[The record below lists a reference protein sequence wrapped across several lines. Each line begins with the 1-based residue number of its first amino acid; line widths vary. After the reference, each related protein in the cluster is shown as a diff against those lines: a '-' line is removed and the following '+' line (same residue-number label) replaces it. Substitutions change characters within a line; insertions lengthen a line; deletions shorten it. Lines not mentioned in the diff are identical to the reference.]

1 MTAGH
6 EENISNNSAPRWD
19 LDSVFPG
26 GSQSGEY
33 KKYRGELKKELEQ
46 LGNKITTI
54 RDKADQITRAEL
66 TSLVE
71 ELQGVFHKIELVY
84 SFAGCLSSADVK
96 DDYAFQI
103 YSEAQGYYSQWE
115 NLMTSLESFAL
126 GLSDSAWE
134 NLLEQDQVKRIKF
147 YLNEMRKIARVKMQ
161 PKMES
166 LALELA
172 VNGYHAWNNI
182 YTKMAGETLVD
193 FSQNGKAEKISLGQL
208 ALKMSSPE
216 RNIRKEAFEKLTEAW
231 QKNSSLASMMLN
243 SQAGFRL
250 ALYKNRGW
258 KSALFE
264 PLYMSRLQEKSLTA
278 MWEAVL
284 RSAPM
289 FKKYVDTKKKLL
301 GIDKFCWYDQNAPVG
316 KSSKTFTFDTASEFI
331 IEQIGGFSKD
341 MAEFTKMALAKK
353 WVEAENRPG
362 KAAGA
367 FCTGLGT
374 VKESRVF
381 MTFENSYDSLL
392 TLAHELGHA
401 YHHHVLKDDPAF
413 AQFYPM
419 GLAETAS
426 TFNELLV
433 TDAALSRTN
442 DPQEKLMLLDQIL
455 SNGFIMFC
463 NIHARFIFDRQ
474 FYIERAQGIVSKD
487 RLNELM
493 LESQKTAYCNMLDD
507 DGYHPEF
514 WASKLHFYET
524 QIPFYNFPYT
534 FGFLFSNAVYRKAKE
549 EGPTFAEK
557 YRQLLSDT
565 GVMSSEDVAK
575 KYLDADLT
583 DAGFWK
589 WVTDKVTEDI
599 EPFVKLADE
608 II

>member
-1 MTAGH
+1 
-6 EENISNNSAPRWD
+6 
-19 LDSVFPG
+19 
-26 GSQSGEY
+26 
-33 KKYRGELKKELEQ
+33 
-46 LGNKITTI
+46 
-54 RDKADQITRAEL
+54 
-66 TSLVE
+66 
-71 ELQGVFHKIELVY
+71 
-84 SFAGCLSSADVK
+84 
-96 DDYAFQI
+96 
-103 YSEAQGYYSQWE
+103 
-115 NLMTSLESFAL
+115 
-126 GLSDSAWE
+126 
-134 NLLEQDQVKRIKF
+134 
-147 YLNEMRKIARVKMQ
+147 
-161 PKMES
+161 
-166 LALELA
+166 
-172 VNGYHAWNNI
+172 
-182 YTKMAGETLVD
+182 
-193 FSQNGKAEKISLGQL
+193 
-208 ALKMSSPE
+208 
-216 RNIRKEAFEKLTEAW
+216 LTEAW
-231 QKNSSLASMMLN
+231 QKNSSLAAMMLN

-264 PLYMSRLQEKSLTA
+264 PLFMSRLQEKSLMA
-278 MWEAVL
+278 MWDAVL
-284 RSAPM
+284 SAAPR
-289 FKKYVDTKKKLL
+289 FKKYIDTKKRLL
-301 GIDKFCWYDQNAPVG
+301 GIDKFNWYDQNAPVG
-316 KSSKTFTFDTASEFI
+316 KSSKSFTFDAASDFI
-331 IEQIGGFSKD
+331 IEQISGFSKD
-341 MAEFTKMALAKK
+341 MAEFTKMALAKN

-367 FCTGLGT
+367 FCTGLGE

-381 MTFENSYDSLL
+381 MTFENNYDSLL

-433 TDAALSRTN
+433 TDAALSRTE
-442 DPQEKLMLLDQIL
+442 DPQEKIMLLDQIL

-474 FYIERAQGIVSKD
+474 FYIERTHGLVGKD

-493 LESQKTAYCNMLDD
+493 LKSQKTAYCDMLDD

-549 EGPTFAEK
+549 EGPAFAEK

-599 EPFVKLADE
+599 DTFVKLADE
-608 II
+608 S